1 MLELIHASADGRR
14 RHRLTQTLHDGEL
27 VRRTLIDEVRIHDD
41 WRAWDAA
48 QSRDG

>member
-14 RHRLTQTLHDGEL
+14 RHRVTQMLRDGLL
-27 VRRTLIDEVRIHDD
+27 VRRTLIDEIRIQDD

-48 QSRDG
+48 QRRDG